1 MPSSAVMLTTKQ
13 AKIMMKINGQTVLL
27 SDCPEIPT
35 NSSDA
40 AAKLFCGETQPEPG
54 LKSVLYLS
62 WTSFIFRAWK
72 RRDLGGIWVRAL
84 LCCAV
89 CGQRLAE
96 KQPPPLLPTSWHQWG
111 GWWGRGG
118 GGHFT
123 FNKHSD
129 GDAYHPPVTSF
140 AKKTNPLS

>member
-1 MPSSAVMLTTKQ
+1 MLTTKQ
-13 AKIMMKINGQTVLL
+13 ANIIGQTILIL

-40 AAKLFCGETQPEPG
+40 ASKLFCRETQPEPG

-84 LCCAV
+84 LCSAV
-89 CGQRLAE
+89 LCSAVLWAGSGLQKSNLLLFF
-96 KQPPPLLPTSWHQWG
+96 LLPGISG
-111 GWWGRGG
+111 GWR
-118 GGHFT
+118 GHFT